1 MFSAMPPELTDRTI
15 DFLWDRQPDLRAC
28 SLVCRQWLPSSRR
41 HLFESTTVRPDARF
55 LPFLSS
61 VVTKYARTLDFRLWP
76 PEMDPLGPEI
86 LHHMPMVLNLR
97 NVVLGSLPPSPENFP
112 VLSRVVKLS
121 LQHTEFPSCAELVE
135 SLAKF
140 PALREL
146 ELAWV
151 TCVDVGHNVWPRFPS
166 GLEYLSIQG
175 FAQTPG
181 ILQWLSSDDYP
192 RTRALALHI
201 PNDAPDPALLSTV
214 SKFLR
219 CLDGHLQYLGLAMY
233 PSPNLQ
239 SSLAVLDL
247 GGLSNVQRLR
257 IGHGIYFHPPTTHRT
272 SGMCR
277 TFRSVL
283 TTALGL
289 ASNNQLAELIFDVEI
304 SPDMWSFSSDSFFK
318 GLLRDHTVAQIPVV
332 RLHVLRGSHSY
343 DAAARHCRQFAV
355 YMGER
360 GYVGRNILYSADEG
374 K

>member
-1 MFSAMPPELTDRTI
+1 MFSAMPPELTDRII

-41 HLFESTTVRPDARF
+41 HLFESTT
-55 LPFLSS
+55 
-61 VVTKYARTLDFRLWP
+61 YARTLDFRLRT
-76 PEMDPLGPEI
+76 PEIDPLGPEI
-86 LHHMPMVLNLR
+86 LHHMPMVRNLR

-121 LQHTEFPSCAELVE
+121 LQHTEFPSCAELVK

-151 TCVDVGHNVWPRFPS
+151 TCVDVGLNAWPRFPS

-175 FAQTPG
+175 FARTPG

-219 CLDGHLQYLGLAMY
+219 CLDGHLQYLRLAMY

-239 SSLAVLDL
+239 CAKAGIQL
-247 GGLSNVQRLR
+247 NVQRLR
-257 IGHGIYFHPPTTHRT
+257 IGHGIYFYPPTTPGT

-283 TTALGL
+283 ATAFGL

-360 GYVGRNILYSADEG
+360 GYVGRNILYSADELAQARN
-374 K
+374 